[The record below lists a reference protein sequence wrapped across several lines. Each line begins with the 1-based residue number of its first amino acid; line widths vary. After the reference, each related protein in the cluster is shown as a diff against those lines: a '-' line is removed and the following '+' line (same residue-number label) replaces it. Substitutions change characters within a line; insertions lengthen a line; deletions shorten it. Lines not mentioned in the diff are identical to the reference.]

1 MQNKKVCIYEDDF
14 FFRLKVLESENM
26 RLSATINTTNRQVDL
41 RLNEIEQRLVDDSSQ
56 EDFSMEEE
64 EKNQESFI
72 WRRIIVKLS
81 LKINLGIIL
90 IVCSDKCS
98 MNILFNSPLK
108 WKLQWKHSKPK
119 FAKYKN
125 FCVLQNYFQ
134 SARYNQDQMIV
145 EIKNISEGELTIGNN
160 NSDNFSCFIM

>member
-1 MQNKKVCIYEDDF
+1 MRKFAFIKIN

-72 WRRIIVKLS
+72 
-81 LKINLGIIL
+81 
-90 IVCSDKCS
+90 
-98 MNILFNSPLK
+98 
-108 WKLQWKHSKPK
+108 
-119 FAKYKN
+119 
-125 FCVLQNYFQ
+125 
-134 SARYNQDQMIV
+134 
-145 EIKNISEGELTIGNN
+145 
-160 NSDNFSCFIM
+160 

>member
-1 MQNKKVCIYEDDF
+1 MRKFAFKKIN

-72 WRRIIVKLS
+72 
-81 LKINLGIIL
+81 
-90 IVCSDKCS
+90 
-98 MNILFNSPLK
+98 
-108 WKLQWKHSKPK
+108 
-119 FAKYKN
+119 
-125 FCVLQNYFQ
+125 
-134 SARYNQDQMIV
+134 
-145 EIKNISEGELTIGNN
+145 
-160 NSDNFSCFIM
+160 